1 MVSTSVFIPTWNR
14 VIFVVFFFLQRKT
27 GEFLVITSAIKF
39 VLLYKTHIYMNHS
52 VSWLLFRF
60 ACIFFYRYL
69 ALLHQH
75 TDFQSNILSHQFAQW
90 RALPIR
96 IMSMH
101 FSFFFHCCYKY
112 QPLTRFRMSII
123 SDQARFIDCKMKRVH
138 FQCSIYCLCVCLWI
152 ISVFILSQIARS
164 NL

>member
-1 MVSTSVFIPTWNR
+1 MKSGDICCIFFPSAKNWGISRDNISYQICFIVQNTYIHESFSFMV
-14 VIFVVFFFLQRKT
+14 VISICL
-27 GEFLVITSAIKF
+27 
-39 VLLYKTHIYMNHS
+39 H
-52 VSWLLFRF
+52 
-60 ACIFFYRYL
+60 FFYRYL

-112 QPLTRFRMSII
+112 QPLTHFRMSII